1 MAGRLLTTEL
11 PKLIARCA
19 QRRRALLDRL
29 GDGLLIVP
37 TAREMLRNGDVLHT
51 FRAGSDLYWLTGF
64 TEPESTLC
72 AWREGRRVRTVLF
85 VRPRDKEREIWDG
98 RRHGVEGAVAH
109 YGVDEAVPIGEFW
122 TRIAELLRP
131 HARVFVRLGRD
142 ADFDRRLFA
151 TFGALSR
158 ERARS
163 RANLPA
169 HPILQDPSPDLAELR
184 LFKDPLEIAAMQRAA
199 DISAAGHVAAMRA
212 SHAGVTEF
220 ELQSVLEQE
229 FRRAGS
235 ERNGYDSIV
244 AGGANACIL
253 HYHENA
259 RRVHRNELVLI
270 DAGCEVDAY
279 TADITRTFPVDGD
292 FTPAQRAVYQA
303 VLRAQ
308 LAAIRAIRPKVAAD
322 RPHLIAQR
330 ELTKSLVALKV
341 LRGDPKKLFA
351 KEAFKPFYMHGTSHW
366 LGLDVHDC
374 GRYQDLKA
382 RARAFEPG
390 MVLTVEPGL
399 YFDPHDKAVPAAL
412 RGIGVRIEDDV
423 LVTRQGHR
431 VLTAACPKTVAD
443 LRAVQGAAERA

>member
-1 MAGRLLTTEL
+1 MATRLLTTEL
-11 PKLIARCA
+11 PRLVARCA
-19 QRRRALLDRL
+19 QRRRALLERL

-37 TAREMLRNGDVLHT
+37 TARETLRNGDVHHS
-51 FRAGSDLYWLTGF
+51 FRPGSDVHWLTAFG
-64 TEPESTLC
+64 EPETTLC

-98 RRHGVEGAVAH
+98 RRHGTEGAVAL
-109 YGVDEAVPIGEFW
+109 YGVDEAHPSGEFW

-142 ADFDRRLFA
+142 SEFDRRLFA
-151 TFGALSR
+151 VFASLSR
-158 ERARS
+158 ERARA

-169 HPILQDPSPDLAELR
+169 HPVLADPTPEIAELR
-184 LFKDPLEIAAMQRAA
+184 LIKDELEIAAMQRAA
-199 DISAAGHVAAMRA
+199 DVSAAGHVAAMRA
-212 SHAGVTEF
+212 ARPGISEY
-220 ELQSVLEQE
+220 ELQSVLEAE

-259 RRVHRNELVLI
+259 RRVRRGELVLI
-270 DAGCEVDAY
+270 DAGCEIDSY
-279 TADITRTFPVDGD
+279 TADITRTWPVDGE
-292 FTPAQRAVYQA
+292 FGEAQRAVYAA

-308 LAAIRAIRPKVAAD
+308 LAAIRAVRPGVPVD
-322 RPHLIAQR
+322 RPHGIAQR
-330 ELTKSLVALKV
+330 ELTKSLVALSV

-374 GRYQDLKA
+374 GRYQDLRGKA
-382 RARAFEPG
+382 RVFAPG

-399 YFDPHDKAVPAAL
+399 YFDPHDKALPAAL

-423 LVTRQGHR
+423 LVTADGHR
-431 VLTAACPKTVAD
+431 VLTAACPKTLRELRTVRGSAGAD
-443 LRAVQGAAERA
+443 